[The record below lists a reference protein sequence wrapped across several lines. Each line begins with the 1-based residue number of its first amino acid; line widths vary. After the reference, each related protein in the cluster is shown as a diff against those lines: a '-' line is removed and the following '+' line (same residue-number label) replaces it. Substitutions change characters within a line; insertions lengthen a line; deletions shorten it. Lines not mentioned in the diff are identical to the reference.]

1 MPKRLVMLGP
11 RERLPLGEV
20 EAARDLQSTAGSVSS
35 DGWGG
40 HEGIR
45 SRAFCI
51 KLSFAF
57 ITAASKSAALSRNN
71 PALLSQLLCLES
83 PTRLHCEQSA

>member
-20 EAARDLQSTAGSVSS
+20 EAARDLPSTAGTVSS

-57 ITAASKSAALSRNN
+57 IKNRHLSIETDFQDMCF
-71 PALLSQLLCLES
+71 SQ
-83 PTRLHCEQSA
+83 